1 MIAGAATLGACAGAG
16 KSAPGPGDNEGSDA
30 GTIVLAS
37 PDTATGDGPMVI
49 NSDCPAGLES
59 ITVTPASTP
68 LTLAYSA
75 TPSPVTTTLTATGK
89 FQNGSTSDIT
99 GCAVWTVS
107 PSGPTVAGGAFSTTT
122 AGYFTVTVEAVSS
135 TGSSTVIQ
143 GSATVIVTLTGTA
156 NSGGV
161 STTGL
166 SGTPSGT
173 PLSVAYPLDGALFPL
188 HFGDLGFQVVPSSSS
203 FTTASISFQG
213 DAANFVLYAACTPIQ
228 GATMGNACT
237 VSIPASLEA
246 DLAGMSA
253 GSSLTETV
261 RISDGTNVAE
271 SMPMSVRWAASPLAG
286 TIYYW
291 SAPPRGGGGSSG
303 ASEII
308 RLNLGTP
315 GTPPEV
321 FLTNEDIVPYAP
333 PLSGGWACIG
343 CHAISQDGSKL
354 ALTIGGSSIAAN
366 GDGNGSFF
374 ALLDVNDKV
383 PIAAQI
389 VDSSGQF
396 LQGGFAELTTF
407 SPNAGDTMVQEL
419 QGQLYV
425 RASAAALTSTGPL
438 FPWMWESMTEPNW
451 SYKGDLLT
459 FASWVPDLAISHTY
473 DSKDENGNEIP
484 NAQIWKAS
492 SNGTTFGTPS
502 ILVPR
507 VTGATE
513 YYPAISDDSAFV
525 VFDESSCSG
534 PPTSSN
540 DGYGA
545 SPCDSYD
552 DPSAHLRLVSS
563 TGGAPVDLDNASQRT
578 SGWPTSSTWTNSWPR
593 FAPPAGSASQ
603 KSTFQGKTLYWI
615 AFSSRLPYG
624 ATLQGSQ
631 DGSTPP
637 QIWFAAIAVD
647 PSGGLSSDPSFAPV
661 WLPLQNSA
669 TPEILLDGGVSQT
682 LGGDGAPTGNHIPQW
697 VYTYVP
703 YKPPPPKDGGYLP
716 PPP

>member
-1 MIAGAATLGACAGAG
+1 MIAGAALGACAAPG
-16 KSAPGPGDNEGSDA
+16 KSAPSSGDDGGSDV
-30 GTIVLAS
+30 GTIVFTD
-37 PDTATGDGPMVI
+37 PDAATGGRMVV
-49 NSDCPAGLES
+49 NSDCPDGLES

-68 LTLAYSA
+68 LTLPYSP
-75 TPSPVTTTLTATGK
+75 TPSAVTTTLTATGK
-89 FQNGSTSDIT
+89 FKDGSTSDIT
-99 GCAVWTVS
+99 ACAVLTVS
-107 PSGPTVAGGAFSTTT
+107 PSGPTVGGGAFSTTT

-135 TGSSTVIQ
+135 AGSSTVIG

-166 SGTPSGT
+166 SGTPSGA
-173 PLSVAYPLDGALFPL
+173 PLTVAYPLDGALFPL

-203 FTTASISFQG
+203 FTTASVSFHG
-213 DAANFVLYAACTPIQ
+213 DAADFVLYAACTPIQ
-228 GATMGNACT
+228 GATIGNACT
-237 VSIPASLEA
+237 VSIPSSLEA
-246 DLAGMSA
+246 DLAGVSA
-253 GSSLTETV
+253 APSLTETV
-261 RISDGTNVAE
+261 RVSDGTNVAE
-271 SMPMSVRWAASPLAG
+271 SQPVSVRWAPNPLAG
-286 TIYYW
+286 TIYFW

-308 RLNLGTP
+308 RLNLETP

-321 FLTNEDIVPYAP
+321 FLTNEDIVPYAA

-354 ALTIGGSSIAAN
+354 AITIGGSSIAAN
-366 GDGNGSFF
+366 GDGNGSLF
-374 ALLDVNDKV
+374 ALLDVKDKV
-383 PIAAQI
+383 PIAAGI
-389 VDSSGQF
+389 VNSSGQF
-396 LQGGFAELTTF
+396 LQDGFAELTTF
-407 SPNAGDTMVQEL
+407 SANAGDTMVQEL

-425 RASAAALTSTGPL
+425 RDSTAALTGTGPL
-438 FPWMWESMTEPNW
+438 FPWMWESLTEPTW

-513 YYPAISDDSAFV
+513 YYPAISGDSAFV

-552 DPSAHLRLVSS
+552 DPSAHLRLVS
-563 TGGAPVDLDNASQRT
+563 TKGGAPVNLDNASQRT
-578 SGWPTSSTWTNSWPR
+578 SQWPISSTWTNSWPR
-593 FAPPAGSASQ
+593 FAPPGAPGSQ
-603 KSTFQGKTLYWI
+603 TSTFQGKTLYWI

-637 QIWFAAIAVD
+637 QIWFAAVAVD
-647 PSGGLSSDPSFAPV
+647 PSGELSGDPSFAPV

-682 LGGDGAPTGNHIPQW
+682 LGGNGTPTGNHIPQW
-697 VYTYVP
+697 VYRYVP
-703 YKPPPPKDGGYLP
+703 YKPPPPRDGGYIP